1 MAILF
6 VRVRPLSLRSQR
18 NLIVQQFRPPVIAA
32 RYRIAAGS
40 LHREHPSTHHIRAFP
55 MTAGRSSTSSGVVLL
70 VQPERDD
77 REMYAEFLSH
87 AGLTPIVVSDTT
99 PALAL
104 APDADIIV
112 TALLLPGQMDGIEFI
127 ERLKRDDRMKAIPII
142 VLTSSAWSTER
153 ARAASAGCDV
163 FLAKPCLPDVLLQ
176 EIFRLMRPAKM
187 DAAPPQPAK
196 AELREGQQYRRNPR
210 RRA

>member
-1 MAILF
+1 
-6 VRVRPLSLRSQR
+6 
-18 NLIVQQFRPPVIAA
+18 
-32 RYRIAAGS
+32 
-40 LHREHPSTHHIRAFP
+40 

-104 APDADIIV
+104 APDVDIIV

-127 ERLKRDDRMKAIPII
+127 ERLKRDDRMKGIPII
-142 VLTSSAWSTER
+142 VLTSSAWNTER

-176 EIFRLMRPAKM
+176 EIFRLMPPAKM
-187 DAAPPQPAK
+187 DAPPPRPAT
-196 AELREGQQYRRNPR
+196 ADLRDGPQYRRNPK